1 MPTRKKRSAA
11 HKLFRPRNTSHAKRF
26 TTAIKKIRAWQRANA
41 KQLKIISGAFAS
53 AHSHF
58 CRHAFHYFFNC
69 FRSAYCHALCTSDV
83 PFLRASVIAVTSQLV
98 LARHQAGRK
107 SFAGGSGGRPVP
119 VVRARLV
126 PRQLPPQPP
135 YAGSGSRSTPHDQRC
150 SNVHLTLTVCCLTL

>member
-1 MPTRKKRSAA
+1 MPTHLAFVPQASRKKRSAA

-69 FRSAYCHALCTSDV
+69 FRSAYCHALCTSDAS
-83 PFLRASVIAVTSQLV
+83 FLRTSVISSLHNLCLHGIRPAEMFCGGKVVAGLCLLFV
-98 LARHQAGRK
+98 LALCLASSPRNPRTLA
-107 SFAGGSGGRPVP
+107 
-119 VVRARLV
+119 RARV
-126 PRQLPPQPP
+126 
-135 YAGSGSRSTPHDQRC
+135 
-150 SNVHLTLTVCCLTL
+150 VLTLISVVVMFT